1 VNRLHILQRFH
12 DYLAKQAPNLPPEE
26 ELQRGIYRLWLER
39 AYQDFVTSEL
49 DHREGLRRLP
59 EPGQAGRRLQFLRLP
74 RQGLPEMMNARWEY
88 GEAVRLTRNV
98 RNDGTYPGL
107 DPGAPLVRRGSIGYV
122 VDVGTF
128 LQDQII
134 YSVNFLDEGKIV
146 GCREEEL
153 IGGDEPWTPSRF
165 EFREKVLA
173 AKGLSVGGEVLVP
186 SAPSA
191 KSSRSFATRPAA
203 SPTTSISTACRGASC
218 RFPKTPCR
226 PTEAKE

>member
-1 VNRLHILQRFH
+1 MIN
-12 DYLAKQAPNLPPEE
+12 AK
-26 ELQRGIYRLWLER
+26 
-39 AYQDFVTSEL
+39 
-49 DHREGLRRLP
+49 
-59 EPGQAGRRLQFLRLP
+59 
-74 RQGLPEMMNARWEY
+74 WEY
-88 GEAVRLTRNV
+88 GEAVRLVRNV

-165 EFREKVLA
+165 EFRDKVRAARQLA
-173 AKGLSVGGEVLVP
+173 VGGEVLVP
-186 SAPSA
+186 LGAIGEVIRVIRDAPGGVAYHIHFDSLPG
-191 KSSRSFATRPAA
+191 RLLQIPEDILDVGG
-203 SPTTSISTACRGASC
+203 PL
-218 RFPKTPCR
+218 
-226 PTEAKE
+226 E